1 MAEGAD
7 CGSVNAAKR
16 KQPAGRKSR
25 QSQQKK
31 TSGSRVSLEKV
42 LGIST
47 ASSSGLT
54 SDPNS
59 GLIAYPAGCV
69 IVLLHPKKNKQSH
82 IVNASRKPFSALAFS
97 HDGKYL
103 VTGESGHVP
112 CVRVWEVGG
121 GQVAEVQSHK
131 YGVSCVAFSTNSCY
145 IVSVGYQHDM
155 TVSVWDWRKGSIV
168 ASNKVSS
175 RVFAVSFSQDN
186 SYFVTAGNRH
196 VKFWYLDASK
206 ERRVNSTVP
215 LIGRSGLLGDHK
227 NSVFSGVACGR
238 GLMASSTYCITSSG
252 LLCLLNSSRQLEAWV
267 NLKTSSASC
276 LAVSEDFIFCGCAD
290 GLIRVFSPTN
300 LQYITTL
307 HRPHRLG
314 VDLTKS
320 AQHGVLSPASPGAQY
335 PDTLALTFD
344 PAAKHLSCVY
354 NDHSVYVW
362 DVKDVRNAGKLY
374 SALYHSSCVWS
385 VEVYPELSEV
395 SQACLPPS
403 SFLTCSSDNT
413 IRLWHTDPPTGHR
426 NLYSNDLLRILYV
439 GENTQHLQ
447 AEGERGEAAGADGKA
462 GIRVLCISPDG
473 QHLAAGDRCGNLRI
487 FGLEFLDEL
496 AKIEAHDSEVLCLEF
511 SPTTT
516 GVKLLASAS
525 RDRLIHVF
533 NLEKNYSL
541 EQTLNDHSASITAVK
556 FTGESPEVRM
566 VSCGADKSIYFQ
578 TAEQTVEGLS
588 FSRSHHVVEKTTL
601 YDMDLDSSRTHV
613 TIACQDRNVR
623 VYNVETGKLK
633 KCLKGSSS
641 DEGAL
646 LKVQMDPSGS
656 FFATSCSDK
665 NITIFDYESG
675 ECVATLFGHSE
686 IVTCMRFSQDC
697 RHLITVSGDSCVFV
711 WRLDSQMTTTMRKR
725 RGLRLKSAPE
735 TCSHKQPN
743 IRRET
748 FITVPSS
755 QLHQM
760 EEEEE
765 EEEEADLGTP
775 ARLDCAH
782 DAQLLQTNGKLPMWF
797 RKLGQGG
804 ASYAVQSD
812 TEPRQVRSRWTE
824 QLNPL
829 TICSNF
835 SPSPTK
841 SQEEEEEEEE
851 EQREE
856 ERQEEDEEDEE
867 EDFHPQS
874 LESLLGEEEEEEDGE
889 EEEKEVLQSAGE
901 DGNSYILYPDT
912 TTTTTTTSDREFDVE
927 AVTDPQ
933 RSLTQLEV
941 KGQRAEPV
949 WSTQLSPD
957 SACSEGSAG
966 SLEQQH
972 DADTDSLSQGSSVGS
987 LGLEDDEDRNS
998 LKNHFDTLA
1007 SSLNEEKFDTDLRTL
1022 QPPEEKHFLN
1032 PRLSISTRFLSRFQD
1047 RIRVWPSRAPPPVS
1061 IPTRISE
1068 ESNASV
1074 NLESSG
1080 GVSSTES
1087 TQKENSSS
1095 SSVRCSQSVARR
1107 RASCMISHQPP
1118 RGSTRRRHT
1127 VVVVQCR
1134 QMLGDVTSRTLMAH
1148 NSSAMSAV
1156 QQGAPR
1162 LGYLGTTASSR
1173 AKVSQDPS
1181 TSTQEEEKENLSSS
1195 SDPQP
1200 PAPLPSADLDL
1211 HSTKP
1216 NPHQDQ
1222 TCSVAL
1228 SSQKS
1233 QHRVPAASP
1242 RALAT
1247 PTEAMPQDGV
1257 GRWSVS
1263 SIEETLT
1270 NQNQTVIVSPAPSI
1284 TPTTTPAACD
1294 IITHDITT
1302 SASAP
1307 DITTDSASR
1316 QGDDPGGTETRTQTD
1331 PDSDESLGADS
1342 ASSAPPA
1349 SSSHPPSERPRPPRT
1364 GPGDEEE
1371 SVSLQQCQQVA
1382 NELRQTARRAVHL
1395 HQQLGKSALVAE
1407 RSLQMSAIL
1416 QEAFVFVDSELR
1428 LVLRGDGLGSG
1439 APPSGRPEDDGTISL
1454 LEKYSELLVQ
1464 MTQNKLNRI

>member
-7 CGSVNAAKR
+7 CAPVNAAKR
-16 KQPAGRKSR
+16 RQLAGRKSR

-31 TSGSRVSLEKV
+31 TSSSRVSLEKV
-42 LGIST
+42 LGITT

-82 IVNASRKPFSALAFS
+82 IINTSRKPFSALAFS
-97 HDGKYL
+97 QDGKYL
-103 VTGESGHVP
+103 VTGESGHMP

-121 GQVAEVQSHK
+121 AQVAEVQFHK

-145 IVSVGYQHDM
+145 IISVGYQHDM
-155 TVSVWDWRKGSIV
+155 TVSVWDWRKGSII

-238 GLMASSTYCITSSG
+238 GLTASSTYCITSSG
-252 LLCLLNSSRQLEAWV
+252 LLCLFNSSRQLEAWV

-290 GLIRVFSPTN
+290 GLIRVFSPSN

-314 VDLTKS
+314 VDLTQS
-320 AQHGVLSPASPGAQY
+320 VQHCLLPASPSAQY

-344 PAAKHLSCVY
+344 PTAKHLTCVY

-362 DVKDVRNAGKLY
+362 DVRDVRNVGKLY

-385 VEVYPELSEV
+385 AEVYPELSDGC
-395 SQACLPPS
+395 QACLPPS

-439 GENTQHLQ
+439 GENKQHLQ
-447 AEGERGEAAGADGKA
+447 AEGERGETAGADGKA
-462 GIRVLCISPDG
+462 GIRVLGISPDG

-496 AKIEAHDSEVLCLEF
+496 VKIEAHDSEVLCLEF
-511 SPTTT
+511 SPTST

-533 NLEKNYSL
+533 NLQKNYSL

-578 TAEQTVEGLS
+578 TAEQTEEGLS

-601 YDMDLDSSRTHV
+601 YDMDLDSTRTHIA
-613 TIACQDRNVR
+613 IACQDRNVR

-646 LKVQMDPSGS
+646 LKVQMDVSGS

-711 WRLDSQMTTTMRKR
+711 WRLDSQMTATMRKR
-725 RGLRLKSAPE
+725 RGLRLKGAPQ
-735 TCSHKQPN
+735 TCSRKQPD

-755 QLHQM
+755 QLRHM
-760 EEEEE
+760 EEVEVKEEGG
-765 EEEEADLGTP
+765 ADLRTP
-775 ARLDCAH
+775 GRLDSAH

-804 ASYAVQSD
+804 ASVVQSD
-812 TEPRQVRSRWTE
+812 EEPRQVRSRWTE

-841 SQEEEEEEEE
+841 SQEEEEEE
-851 EQREE
+851 QREE
-856 ERQEEDEEDEE
+856 EEEEEEE

-874 LESLLGEEEEEEDGE
+874 LESLLGEEEEEEEEEEDGE
-889 EEEKEVLQSAGE
+889 REEEKEVVQTAGE
-901 DGNSYILYPDT
+901 ERSSYILYPNT
-912 TTTTTTTSDREFDVE
+912 STTSDREFDVE
-927 AVTDPQ
+927 AVTDHR

-941 KGQRAEPV
+941 RGQGTEPV

-972 DADTDSLSQGSSVGS
+972 DPDTDSLSQGSSVGS

-1007 SSLNEEKFDTDLRTL
+1007 SSLSEERFDTDLRTL

-1047 RIRVWPSRAPPPVS
+1047 RIRTWPSRAPPPVS

-1068 ESNASV
+1068 EKDLSNTSV
-1074 NLESSG
+1074 NVESSSDVG
-1080 GVSSTES
+1080 SAELTK
-1087 TQKENSSS
+1087 KENS
-1095 SSVRCSQSVARR
+1095 SSVRCSQSTLRR
-1107 RASCMISHQPP
+1107 RASCMISHQPLRRP
-1118 RGSTRRRHT
+1118 TRRRHT

-1134 QMLGDVTSRTLMAH
+1134 ETLGDVTSRTLTAL
-1148 NSSAMSAV
+1148 NSS
-1156 QQGAPR
+1156 QQGGLPR

-1173 AKVSQDPS
+1173 AKVSQEPPTSS
-1181 TSTQEEEKENLSSS
+1181 TSTQEEDEENQSSS
-1195 SDPQP
+1195 SEAQP
-1200 PAPLPSADLDL
+1200 PAPLLAAGLDL
-1211 HSTKP
+1211 HSTKSD
-1216 NPHQDQ
+1216 PHQDQ
-1222 TCSVAL
+1222 TNSVAL
-1228 SSQKS
+1228 SYQSS
-1233 QHRVPAASP
+1233 QHCVPAASP
-1242 RALAT
+1242 QVVAT
-1247 PTEAMPQDGV
+1247 PTDVMSQGGV

-1263 SIEETLT
+1263 SVEATPT
-1270 NQNQTVIVSPAPSI
+1270 NQNQTLIVSPAPSI
-1284 TPTTTPAACD
+1284 TPIVMPTTCD
-1294 IITHDITT
+1294 IITSEVTFTSASDITT
-1302 SASAP
+1302 SS
-1307 DITTDSASR
+1307 TSR
-1316 QGDDPGGTETRTQTD
+1316 QGDSPGQAETRIQTD
-1331 PDSDESLGADS
+1331 
-1342 ASSAPPA
+1342 
-1349 SSSHPPSERPRPPRT
+1349 T
-1364 GPGDEEE
+1364 GSGDDEEQ
-1371 SVSLQQCQQVA
+1371 VSLQQCQQVA

-1395 HQQLGKSALVAE
+1395 YQQLHVSPRVAE
-1407 RSLQMSAIL
+1407 WHLQMSSVL
-1416 QEAFVFVDSELR
+1416 QEAFDFVHTELQA
-1428 LVLRGDGLGSG
+1428 VLQGEGRGST
-1439 APPSGRPEDDGTISL
+1439 APSGQLEDDRTMSL

-1464 MTQNKLNRI
+1464 MTQKKLNRI

>member
-7 CGSVNAAKR
+7 AAKR

-25 QSQQKK
+25 QSGLKR
-31 TSGSRVSLEKV
+31 SSSSRVSLEKV

-47 ASSSGLT
+47 VSSSGLT

-69 IVLLHPKKNKQSH
+69 VVLLHPKKNKQSH
-82 IVNASRKPFSALAFS
+82 IINTSRKPFSALAFS

-103 VTGESGHVP
+103 VTGESGHMP

-155 TVSVWDWRKGSIV
+155 TVSVWDWRKGSII

-175 RVFAVSFSQDN
+175 RVFAVSFSQDS

-252 LLCLLNSSRQLEAWV
+252 LLCLFNSSRQLEAWV

-290 GLIRVFSPTN
+290 GLIRVFSPSN

-314 VDLTKS
+314 VDLTQS
-320 AQHGVLSPASPGAQY
+320 LQHGLLPASPGAQY

-344 PAAKHLSCVY
+344 PAAKHLTCVY

-362 DVKDVRNAGKLY
+362 DVRDVRNVGKLY

-385 VEVYPELSEV
+385 IEVYPELSDV

-462 GIRVLCISPDG
+462 GIRVLGISPDG

-496 AKIEAHDSEVLCLEF
+496 VKIEAHDSEVLCLEF
-511 SPTTT
+511 SPTST
-516 GVKLLASAS
+516 GVRLLASAS

-533 NLEKNYSL
+533 NLERNYSL

-578 TAEQTVEGLS
+578 AAEQTTDGLS

-613 TIACQDRNVR
+613 AIACQDRNVR

-725 RGLRLKSAPE
+725 QGFRPKVAPE
-735 TCSHKQPN
+735 SCSRKQPN

-755 QLHQM
+755 QLQQM

-765 EEEEADLGTP
+765 EEVDLRTP
-775 ARLDCAH
+775 ARLDSAH
-782 DAQLLQTNGKLPMWF
+782 NAQLLQTNGKLPMWF
-797 RKLGQGG
+797 RKLQGQGG
-804 ASYAVQSD
+804 ASSAVQSD
-812 TEPRQVRSRWTE
+812 AEPRQVRSRWTE

-841 SQEEEEEEEE
+841 SQEEEEKEGEGEEEG
-851 EQREE
+851 
-856 ERQEEDEEDEE
+856 EE

-874 LESLLGEEEEEEDGE
+874 LESLLGEEEEEEE
-889 EEEKEVLQSAGE
+889 EALQTTGE
-901 DGNSYILYPDT
+901 DRSTFILYPNPN
-912 TTTTTTTSDREFDVE
+912 TTSDREFDVE
-927 AVTDPQ
+927 AVTDPR

-941 KGQRAEPV
+941 RGQGVEPV

-972 DADTDSLSQGSSVGS
+972 DTDTDSLSQGSSVGS
-987 LGLEDDEDRNS
+987 LGLEDDDDRNS

-1007 SSLNEEKFDTDLRTL
+1007 SSLSEEKFDTDLRNL

-1047 RIRVWPSRAPPPVS
+1047 RIRAWPSRAPPLVS

-1068 ESNASV
+1068 ESI
-1074 NLESSG
+1074 
-1080 GVSSTES
+1080 VS
-1087 TQKENSSS
+1087 N
-1095 SSVRCSQSVARR
+1095 
-1107 RASCMISHQPP
+1107 
-1118 RGSTRRRHT
+1118 T
-1127 VVVVQCR
+1127 VV
-1134 QMLGDVTSRTLMAH
+1134 
-1148 NSSAMSAV
+1148 
-1156 QQGAPR
+1156 
-1162 LGYLGTTASSR
+1162 
-1173 AKVSQDPS
+1173 
-1181 TSTQEEEKENLSSS
+1181 
-1195 SDPQP
+1195 
-1200 PAPLPSADLDL
+1200 
-1211 HSTKP
+1211 
-1216 NPHQDQ
+1216 
-1222 TCSVAL
+1222 
-1228 SSQKS
+1228 
-1233 QHRVPAASP
+1233 
-1242 RALAT
+1242 
-1247 PTEAMPQDGV
+1247 
-1257 GRWSVS
+1257 
-1263 SIEETLT
+1263 
-1270 NQNQTVIVSPAPSI
+1270 
-1284 TPTTTPAACD
+1284 
-1294 IITHDITT
+1294 
-1302 SASAP
+1302 
-1307 DITTDSASR
+1307 
-1316 QGDDPGGTETRTQTD
+1316 
-1331 PDSDESLGADS
+1331 
-1342 ASSAPPA
+1342 
-1349 SSSHPPSERPRPPRT
+1349 
-1364 GPGDEEE
+1364 
-1371 SVSLQQCQQVA
+1371 
-1382 NELRQTARRAVHL
+1382 
-1395 HQQLGKSALVAE
+1395 
-1407 RSLQMSAIL
+1407 
-1416 QEAFVFVDSELR
+1416 
-1428 LVLRGDGLGSG
+1428 
-1439 APPSGRPEDDGTISL
+1439 
-1454 LEKYSELLVQ
+1454 
-1464 MTQNKLNRI
+1464 

>member
-1 MAEGAD
+1 MMADGAD
-7 CGSVNAAKR
+7 TAKR
-16 KQPAGRKSR
+16 RQPAGRKSR
-25 QSQQKK
+25 QSRHKK
-31 TSGSRVSLEKV
+31 SSSRVSLEKV

-47 ASSSGLT
+47 ASSSGVT

-82 IVNASRKPFSALAFS
+82 IINTSRKPFSALAFS
-97 HDGKYL
+97 HDGKHL
-103 VTGESGHVP
+103 VTGESGHMP

-131 YGVSCVAFSTNSCY
+131 YGVSCVAFSTNSRY

-155 TVSVWDWRKGSIV
+155 TVSVWDWRKGSII

-206 ERRVNSTVP
+206 EKRVNSTVP

-238 GLMASSTYCITSSG
+238 GLKATSTYCITSSG
-252 LLCLLNSSRQLEAWV
+252 LLCLFNSSRQLEAWV

-290 GLIRVFSPTN
+290 GVVRVFSPSG
-300 LQYITTL
+300 LQYISTL
-307 HRPHRLG
+307 QRPHRLG
-314 VDLTKS
+314 VELIQS
-320 AQHGVLSPASPGAQY
+320 VEHGSCSPATPGAQY

-344 PAAKHLSCVY
+344 PAAKHLTCVY

-362 DVKDVRNAGKLY
+362 DVMDVRSTGKLY

-385 VEVYPELSEV
+385 VQVYPEVSES

-413 IRLWHTDPPTGHR
+413 VRLWHTDPPTGHT
-426 NLYSNDLLRILYV
+426 NMYSNDLLRILYV
-439 GENTQHLQ
+439 GENTQRLQ
-447 AEGERGEAAGADGKA
+447 AEGEKGESAGADGKA
-462 GIRVLCISPDG
+462 GIRVLGISPDG

-487 FGLEFLDEL
+487 FGLKFLDQL
-496 AKIEAHDSEVLCLEF
+496 VKIEAHDSEVLCLEF
-511 SPTTT
+511 SPTST

-541 EQTLNDHSASITAVK
+541 EQTLSDHSASITAVK

-578 TAEQTVEGLS
+578 TADQATDGLS

-601 YDMDLDSSRTHV
+601 YDMDLDSTRTHV
-613 TIACQDRNVR
+613 AIACQDRNIR

-646 LKVQMDPSGS
+646 LKVEMDPSGS

-665 NITIFDYESG
+665 NISIFDYESG

-711 WRLDSQMTTTMRKR
+711 WRLDSQMTSTMRKR
-725 RGLRLKSAPE
+725 RGFKLSAAPE
-735 TCSHKQPN
+735 SCSVRQQN

-755 QLHQM
+755 QLPQL

-765 EEEEADLGTP
+765 TDTGTP
-775 ARLDCAH
+775 ARLDAAQ
-782 DAQLLQTNGKLPMWF
+782 DPQLLQTNGKLPMWF
-797 RKLGQGG
+797 RKLQGQGG
-804 ASYAVQSD
+804 ASCAVQSD
-812 TEPRQVRSRWTE
+812 TEPRQVRSRWAE
-824 QLNPL
+824 QQDPVV
-829 TICSNF
+829 ICSSF

-851 EQREE
+851 E
-856 ERQEEDEEDEE
+856 

-874 LESLLGEEEEEEDGE
+874 LESLLGDEEEEEED
-889 EEEKEVLQSAGE
+889 EEKEVQQDPGE
-901 DGNSYILYPDT
+901 EGSTFILHPNTNNT
-912 TTTTTTTSDREFDVE
+912 TVDRDFDVE
-927 AVTDPQ
+927 GETDSRQ
-933 RSLTQLEV
+933 SLTKLEV
-941 KGQRAEPV
+941 TGRGVEPV
-949 WSTQLSPD
+949 WSSQLSPD

-987 LGLEDDEDRNS
+987 LVLEEDEDRNS

-1007 SSLNEEKFDTDLRTL
+1007 SSLNDEKFDTDLRTV

-1047 RIRVWPSRAPPPVS
+1047 RIRTWPGQAPPPVS
-1061 IPTRISE
+1061 IPSSISE
-1068 ESNASV
+1068 ESNISNTSV
-1074 NLESSG
+1074 NSESSSE
-1080 GVSSTES
+1080 VTSTDA
-1087 TQKENSSS
+1087 TQKENND
-1095 SSVRCSQSVARR
+1095 
-1107 RASCMISHQPP
+1107 
-1118 RGSTRRRHT
+1118 ST
-1127 VVVVQCR
+1127 
-1134 QMLGDVTSRTLMAH
+1134 DVPSRTLVTH
-1148 NSSAMSAV
+1148 NSSVVSAV
-1156 QQGAPR
+1156 QQGGAR

-1173 AKVSQDPS
+1173 AKLIQDPITTSNTSS
-1181 TSTQEEEKENLSSS
+1181 TS
-1195 SDPQP
+1195 
-1200 PAPLPSADLDL
+1200 AGVDLQ
-1211 HSTKP
+1211 STNPVP
-1216 NPHQDQ
+1216 NQDQ
-1222 TCSVAL
+1222 TCSVASL
-1228 SSQKS
+1228 SEESQDRTS
-1233 QHRVPAASP
+1233 EQDLQ
-1242 RALAT
+1242 ALTT
-1247 PTEAMPQDGV
+1247 PTLEMSEGAV
-1257 GRWSVS
+1257 ARWSIS

-1270 NQNQTVIVSPAPSI
+1270 NINQTFISPAPSI
-1284 TPTTTPAACD
+1284 TPTATPRACD
-1294 IITHDITT
+1294 VI
-1302 SASAP
+1302 AYP
-1307 DITTDSASR
+1307 ASR
-1316 QGDDPGGTETRTQTD
+1316 REEGPGGSETDPGNTD
-1331 PDSDESLGADS
+1331 RSSGADL
-1342 ASSAPPA
+1342 PT
-1349 SSSHPPSERPRPPRT
+1349 SSSSPLTDTPHLPQT
-1364 GPGDEEE
+1364 GSGDED
-1371 SVSLQQCQQVA
+1371 SVSLQQCQHVA
-1382 NELRQTARRAVHL
+1382 SELRETARRAVHL
-1395 HQQLGKSALVAE
+1395 YQQLGGSE
-1407 RSLQMSAIL
+1407 QRLQMSCVL
-1416 QEAFVFVDSELR
+1416 REAFDVVHSELQA
-1428 LVLRGDGLGSG
+1428 VLRGGDGRGSS
-1439 APPSGRPEDDGTISL
+1439 APSGLMESDGTMSL

-1464 MTQNKLNRI
+1464 MTQTKLNRV